1 MKIEYK
7 NHKLEKVCT
16 IFEEAQKKFNV
27 ETAQLLHLRIDQ
39 ITAADS
45 IDMLLPNPLVLNG
58 IGRCH
63 PLKGDMDGMYAMDL
77 KHPYRLVFTEKDRVL
92 KIVKILEIIDYH

>member
-1 MKIEYK
+1 MSIKITELK
-7 NHKLEKVCT
+7 KFVRFLKKLK
-16 IFEEAQKKFNV
+16 KKFNV
-27 ETAQLLHLRIDQ
+27 ETAQLLHQRIDQ
-39 ITAADS
+39 ITAVDS
-45 IDMLLPNPLVLNG
+45 IDMLLPNPLVPKG

>member
-7 NHKLEKVCT
+7 NRRIEKVCT
-16 IFEEAQKKFNV
+16 IFEEAQKNFNV
-27 ETAQLLHLRIDQ
+27 ETAQLLHQRIDQ
-39 ITAADS
+39 ITAVDS
-45 IDMLLPNPLVLNG
+45 IDMLLPNPLVPKG

>member
-1 MKIEYK
+1 MSIKITSLK
-7 NHKLEKVCT
+7 KFVRFLKKLK
-16 IFEEAQKKFNV
+16 KKFNV

-45 IDMLLPNPLVLNG
+45 IDMLLPNPLVPNG

>member
-7 NHKLEKVCT
+7 NRRIEKVCT

-27 ETAQLLHLRIDQ
+27 ETAQLLHQRIDQ

-45 IDMLLPNPLVLNG
+45 IDMLLPNPLAHKG

-77 KHPYRLVFTEKDRVL
+77 KYPYRLVFTEKDRVL